1 MNNRRKA
8 SISNPAKQ
16 SGAALLTA
24 MVFIVV
30 LTIIGVSSMQ
40 NNRMEQKMTTN
51 QQEINHSFQ
60 YAETGLVPGIKSAE
74 LLNTADIGAPDYD
87 TPDMYLCHASGD
99 VTSPVSCDE
108 GSNVGNAAVVTKYRG
123 VGKKPP
129 PNYSL
134 ESGFSSH
141 FFYVSSRGRSNSSE
155 STHDLGVSLVGPSGL
170 E

>member
-1 MNNRRKA
+1 MNNRIRPN
-8 SISNPAKQ
+8 IQNPARQ
-16 SGAALLTA
+16 SGAALLTT
-24 MVFIVV
+24 MVFLVV

-51 QQEINHSFQ
+51 LQEINHSFQ

-74 LLNTADIGAPDYD
+74 LLNTADVGTPDYD
-87 TPDMYLCHASGD
+87 SPDMYLCHATGD
-99 VTSPVSCDE
+99 VTTAVNCDE
-108 GSNVGNAAVVTKYRG
+108 GSNIGNAAVVTKYRG

-134 ESGFSSH
+134 ESGFASH
-141 FFYVSSRGRSNSSE
+141 FFFVSSRGRSNNSE

>member
-87 TPDMYLCHASGD
+87 TPDMYLCHA
-99 VTSPVSCDE
+99 
-108 GSNVGNAAVVTKYRG
+108 
-123 VGKKPP
+123 
-129 PNYSL
+129 
-134 ESGFSSH
+134 
-141 FFYVSSRGRSNSSE
+141 
-155 STHDLGVSLVGPSGL
+155 
-170 E
+170 